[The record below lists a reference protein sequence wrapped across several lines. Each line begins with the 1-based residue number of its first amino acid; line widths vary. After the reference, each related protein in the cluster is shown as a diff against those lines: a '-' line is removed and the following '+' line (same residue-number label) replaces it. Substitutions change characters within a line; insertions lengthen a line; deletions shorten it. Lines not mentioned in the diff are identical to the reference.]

1 MLNTGRHKFKLSLGK
16 HFYADPHVG
25 EPIPFVQ
32 LVTEHYLQLVG
43 ASVALNGI
51 EYFAVKFEDIRLSY
65 RHLFFNCL
73 LTEGMCNGRDVD
85 TVGALDGACI
95 AANANPDARALQS
108 LFLESQLN
116 KPDNPVWEKIHGF
129 SKGASAGAALA
140 VVAEVEINTGALL
153 HFFGKIRAEF
163 DFCFNFG

>member
-1 MLNTGRHKFKLSLGK
+1 
-16 HFYADPHVG
+16 
-25 EPIPFVQ
+25 
-32 LVTEHYLQLVG
+32 VG

-51 EYFAVKFEDIRLSY
+51 EYFAVKFEDIRLRY
-65 RHLFFNCL
+65 RLFYFNCH

-95 AANANPDARALQS
+95 AANANPDARALQG

-116 KPDNPVWEKIHGF
+116 KPDDPVWEKIHGS
-129 SKGASAGAALA
+129 SKGASADTALA
-140 VVAEVEINTGALL
+140 VVAEVEFNTGAFL

-163 DFCFNFG
+163 YFFFNFG